1 MRVDVFG
8 AGAIGG
14 LVGAR
19 LFEAGVDVTLVAR
32 RAHAEALR
40 GATFES
46 VARADI
52 MRWKYRKLIMNL
64 ANAVEALTGRPG
76 RDSAVARAAQSEG
89 EAVPGKVSPRAAPCA
104 PPRPGWGQQGPRRR
118 S

>member
-52 MRWKYRKLIMNL
+52 MRWNL